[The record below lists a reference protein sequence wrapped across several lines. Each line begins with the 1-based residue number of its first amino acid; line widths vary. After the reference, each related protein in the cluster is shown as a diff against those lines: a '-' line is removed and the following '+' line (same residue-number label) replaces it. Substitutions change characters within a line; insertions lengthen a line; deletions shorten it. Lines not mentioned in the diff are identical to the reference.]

1 MSPYARIRHLLHE
14 VVWVYLRP
22 YWKLHALIGAGVV
35 VLVLFEACFPLTI
48 RFLIDEALLPHDPRK
63 LMLAL
68 GLLVGL
74 FAAAAVSRFV
84 LAVVRA
90 HISRELYWD
99 LSTGLFGWLQR
110 LPLAYFDRVEP
121 AHFAPL
127 FDTELLTFSAMAR
140 DLFERGL
147 QSLLQL
153 AVIMVTLFVL
163 NWPLALLVLLTLPLV
178 AWQPQRKLGST
189 LDGIDRIRKVAEH
202 VNGLV
207 QDQVS
212 TQALV
217 RAFGRGEE
225 TSRRF
230 AQDVAGRSGVPNTLG
245 RMADVRRTL
254 KIPQYLLQ
262 TFKLSMDNVQA
273 GVTLLVIGVG
283 AGLSFAGWLSLGTF
297 SAFILFLP
305 VLMRAIG
312 NLAAYVQDLGRAT
325 LSLDRIEAVRNAV
338 LPEREAQASLPL
350 ARPIQGIRFEQIHFS
365 YTQGNP
371 YIRDVS
377 LDLPAGRSV
386 AFVGR
391 SGAGKSTLFKLLL
404 GFYEPS
410 AGRVAID
417 GHDVRH
423 IDPASLGARIGTV
436 LQQPMLVN
444 TTVRRNI
451 AFAKPDATDEEI
463 AAAARLAGIH
473 DFIAS
478 LPMGYESPVGEGGK
492 FFSEG
497 QRQRLSLARAI
508 LPDPAILLLDE
519 VTSSLDP
526 ESESAINT
534 TIRQL
539 ARERTVMIVT
549 HRLASAAFVDHI
561 VVMDQ
566 GQVAEQG
573 SHGELLASGGPYQQ
587 LWQMQAG
594 FVVSGD
600 GHHAEISGERLRAIP
615 LFRDVDPD
623 ALQALAGRFVSRFYE
638 PGQGIYAQGD
648 AGDKFYIVVRGT
660 VSISTLDA
668 GYQAIR
674 LADLQ
679 DGDYFGEVE
688 MVNKGRRTT
697 TVKAQT
703 PSLVLALD
711 AEHFHGMV
719 DQLGALSKVVTQMA
733 LGRSLSTICSVGR
746 RRRNHP
752 AWLELSR
759 NQYEI
764 VAALKEAGP
773 NTHRDRT
780 RKAE

>member
-1 MSPYARIRHLLHE
+1 MSRFAAIRHLLHQAL
-14 VVWVYLRP
+14 WVYLRP
-22 YWKLHALIGAGVV
+22 YWKLHALIAPGVV

-48 RFLIDEALLPHDPRK
+48 RYLIDEALLPHDPHK

-74 FAAAAVSRFV
+74 FAAAAASRFV
-84 LAVVRA
+84 LAVVSA

-99 LSTGLFGWLQR
+99 LSTGLFRWLQR

-127 FDTELLTFSAMAR
+127 FDTELLTFSAMVR

-153 AVIMVTLFVL
+153 IVIMITLFVL
-163 NWPLALLVLLTLPLV
+163 SWPLALLVLLTLPLV
-178 AWQPQRKLGST
+178 AWRPQRKLGPT
-189 LDGIDRIRKVAEH
+189 LDGIDRIRKVVER

-225 TSRRF
+225 ISRRF
-230 AQDVAGRSGVPNTLG
+230 EQDVAGRTGGRNTLG

-254 KIPQYLLQ
+254 KLPQYLLQ
-262 TFKLSMDNVQA
+262 TFKLSMDNMQA
-273 GVTLLVIGVG
+273 GVTLLVIGAG

-312 NLAAYVQDLGRAT
+312 NLATYVQDLGRAT
-325 LSLDRIEAVRNAV
+325 LSLDRIEAVKSDL
-338 LPEREAQASLPL
+338 LPAHEARASLSL
-350 ARPIQGIRFEQIHFS
+350 TQPIQSIRFEQLHFS
-365 YTQGNP
+365 YTPDSP
-371 YIRDVS
+371 YIRDVN
-377 LDLPAGRSV
+377 LDLPAGQSV

-410 AGRVAID
+410 AGRVAINGQD
-417 GHDVRH
+417 IHQ
-423 IDPASLGARIGTV
+423 IDPASLGSRIGTV
-436 LQQPMLVN
+436 LQQALLVN

-451 AFAKPDATDEEI
+451 AFAKPEANDEEI

-473 DFIAS
+473 DFIVS
-478 LPMGYESPVGEGGK
+478 LPKGYESPVGEGGK

-508 LPDPAILLLDE
+508 LPHPEILLLDE

-526 ESESAINT
+526 ETESAINT
-534 TIRQL
+534 TIRLL
-539 ARERTVMIVT
+539 ARSRTVMLVT

-566 GQVAEQG
+566 GQVVAQG
-573 SHGELLASGGPYQQ
+573 RHEELLARGGLYQQ

-594 FVVSGD
+594 FTVSGD

-615 LFRDVDPD
+615 LFRDVDLD
-623 ALQALAGRFVSRFYE
+623 VLQSLAGRFVSRFYE
-638 PGQGIYAQGD
+638 PGQSIYAQGD

-660 VSISTLDA
+660 VSISTLDS
-668 GYQAIR
+668 GQQTIR

-697 TVKAQT
+697 AVRAHT
-703 PSLVLALD
+703 PSLLLALK

-746 RRRNHP
+746 RRRSHP
-752 AWLELSR
+752 IWLELSR
-759 NQYEI
+759 H
-764 VAALKEAGP
+764 K
-773 NTHRDRT
+773 
-780 RKAE
+780 

>member
-1 MSPYARIRHLLHE
+1 VSQFSKIRHLLHE
-14 VVWVYLRP
+14 AVWVYLRP
-22 YWKLHALIGAGVV
+22 YWKLHSLIAAGVI
-35 VLVLFEACFPLTI
+35 VLVAFEACFPLTI
-48 RFLIDEALLPHDPRK
+48 RFLIDEALLPHDQHK

-68 GLLVGL
+68 AVLVLL
-74 FAAAAVSRFV
+74 FAAAAASRFA

-99 LSTGLFGWLQR
+99 LSTGIFRWLQR

-163 NWPLALLVLLTLPLV
+163 SWPLALLVLLLLPLM
-178 AWQPQRKLGST
+178 AWQPQRKLGPALEAT
-189 LDGIDRIRKVAEH
+189 DRIRKVAER

-230 AQDVAGRSGVPNTLG
+230 EQDVAGRTGVPNTLG
-245 RMADVRRTL
+245 KLADLRRTL
-254 KIPQYLLQ
+254 RIPQYLLQ
-262 TFKLSMDNVQA
+262 TFKLSMDNMQA
-273 GVTLLVIGVG
+273 GVTLLVIGAG
-283 AGLSFAGWLSLGTF
+283 AGLSFAGVLSLGTF

-305 VLMRAIG
+305 IVMRAIG

-325 LSLDRIEAVRNAV
+325 LSLERIEAVKSAV
-338 LPEREAQASLPL
+338 MPVRDAQASIRLEAP
-350 ARPIQGIRFEQIHFS
+350 AQGIRFEHLHFS
-365 YTQGNP
+365 YTQDTA
-371 YIRDVS
+371 YIRDVN
-377 LDLPAGRSV
+377 LDLPAGQSV

-391 SGAGKSTLFKLLL
+391 SGAGKSTLFKLML
-404 GFYEPS
+404 GLYDPS

-417 GHDVRH
+417 GHDIRRV
-423 IDPASLGARIGTV
+423 DPASLGSRIGTV
-436 LQQPMLVN
+436 LQQPLLVN

-451 AFAKPDATDEEI
+451 CFAKPDATDEEV
-463 AAAARLAGIH
+463 ASAARLAGIH
-473 DFIAS
+473 DFIVS
-478 LPMGYESPVGEGGK
+478 LPKGYESPVGEGGK

-526 ESESAINT
+526 ETESAING
-534 TIRQL
+534 TIQQL
-539 ARERTVMIVT
+539 ARERTVMLVT
-549 HRLASAAFVDHI
+549 HRLASAMFVDHI

-566 GQVAEQG
+566 GQVREQG
-573 SHGELLASGGPYQQ
+573 RHDELLARGGLYQQ

-600 GHHAEISGERLRAIP
+600 GQHAEVSGERLRAIP
-615 LFRDVDPD
+615 LFRDVDTN
-623 ALQALAGRFVSRFYE
+623 ALEALAGRFVSRSYQ
-638 PGQGIYAQGD
+638 PGQSIYAQGD
-648 AGDKFYIVVRGT
+648 AGDKFCIVVRGT

-668 GYQAIR
+668 GHQAIR

-711 AEHFHGMV
+711 AEHFHRMV
-719 DQLGALSKVVTQMA
+719 DELGALSRVVTQMA

-752 AWLELSR
+752 VWQELGR
-759 NQYEI
+759 Q
-764 VAALKEAGP
+764 P
-773 NTHRDRT
+773 
-780 RKAE
+780 

>member
-1 MSPYARIRHLLHE
+1 
-14 VVWVYLRP
+14 
-22 YWKLHALIGAGVV
+22 
-35 VLVLFEACFPLTI
+35 
-48 RFLIDEALLPHDPRK
+48 
-63 LMLAL
+63 
-68 GLLVGL
+68 
-74 FAAAAVSRFV
+74 
-84 LAVVRA
+84 
-90 HISRELYWD
+90 
-99 LSTGLFGWLQR
+99 
-110 LPLAYFDRVEP
+110 
-121 AHFAPL
+121 
-127 FDTELLTFSAMAR
+127 MAR

-153 AVIMVTLFVL
+153 TVIMVTLFVL
-163 NWPLALLVLLTLPLV
+163 SWPLALLVLLLLPLM
-178 AWQPQRKLGST
+178 AWQPQRKLGPALEAT
-189 LDGIDRIRKVAEH
+189 DRIRKVAER

-225 TSRRF
+225 TARRF
-230 AQDVAGRSGVPNTLG
+230 EQDVAGRTGVPNTLG
-245 RMADVRRTL
+245 QLADLRRTL
-254 KIPQYLLQ
+254 GIPQYLLQ
-262 TFKLSMDNVQA
+262 TFKLSMDNMQA
-273 GVTLLVIGVG
+273 GVTLLVIGAG
-283 AGLSFAGWLSLGTF
+283 AGLNFAGVLSLGTF

-305 VLMRAIG
+305 IVMRAIG

-325 LSLDRIEAVRNAV
+325 LSLERIEAVKSAV
-338 LPEREAQASLPL
+338 MPVRDAQASIRLEAP
-350 ARPIQGIRFEQIHFS
+350 AQGIRFEHLHFS
-365 YTQGNP
+365 YTQDTA
-371 YIRDVS
+371 YIRDVN
-377 LDLPAGRSV
+377 LDLPAGQSV

-391 SGAGKSTLFKLLL
+391 SGAGKSTLFKLML
-404 GFYEPS
+404 GLYDPS

-417 GHDVRH
+417 GHDIRRV
-423 IDPASLGARIGTV
+423 DPASLGSRIGTV
-436 LQQPMLVN
+436 LQQPLLVN

-451 AFAKPDATDEEI
+451 CFAKPDASDDEV
-463 AAAARLAGIH
+463 AGAARLAGIH
-473 DFIAS
+473 DFIVS
-478 LPMGYESPVGEGGK
+478 LPKGYESPVGEGGK

-526 ESESAINT
+526 ETESAING
-534 TIRQL
+534 TIQQL
-539 ARERTVMIVT
+539 ARERTVMLVT
-549 HRLASAAFVDHI
+549 HRLASAKFVDHI

-566 GQVAEQG
+566 GQVREQG
-573 SHGELLASGGPYQQ
+573 RHDELLARGGLYQQ

-600 GHHAEISGERLRAIP
+600 GQHAEVSGERLRAIP
-615 LFRDVDPD
+615 LFRDVDTN
-623 ALQALAGRFVSRFYE
+623 ALEALAGRFVSRSYQ
-638 PGQGIYAQGD
+638 PGQSIYAQGD
-648 AGDKFYIVVRGT
+648 AGDKFCIVVRGT

-668 GYQAIR
+668 GHQAIR

-711 AEHFHGMV
+711 AEHFHRMV
-719 DQLGALSKVVTQMA
+719 DELGALSKVVTQMA

-752 AWLELSR
+752 VWQELGR
-759 NQYEI
+759 Q
-764 VAALKEAGP
+764 P
-773 NTHRDRT
+773 
-780 RKAE
+780 

>member
-1 MSPYARIRHLLHE
+1 VTQQHGPPKVTGVSEFARIRHLLLE
-14 VVWVYLRP
+14 AVWVYLRP
-22 YWKLHALIGAGVV
+22 YWKVHALIAAGVV
-35 VLVLFEACFPLTI
+35 VLVLFEAALPLTI

-63 LMLAL
+63 LILAV
-68 GLLVGL
+68 GLLVLL
-74 FAAAAVSRFV
+74 FGAAAVSRFV

-90 HISRELYWD
+90 HVARELYWD
-99 LSTGLFGWLQR
+99 LSTGIFRSLQR

-147 QSLLQL
+147 QYLLQL
-153 AVIMVTLFVL
+153 AVIVVTMLVL
-163 NWPLALLVLLTLPLV
+163 SWPLGLLVMLTLPLI
-178 AWQPQRKLGST
+178 AWQPQRRLGLT
-189 LDGIDRIRKVAEH
+189 LAATDRIRNVVER
-202 VNGLV
+202 VNGIV

-212 TQALV
+212 TQVLV

-230 AQDVAGRSGVPNTLG
+230 EQDVAGRTGAPNTLASI
-245 RMADVRRTL
+245 ADLRRTL
-254 KIPQYLLQ
+254 RIPHYLLQ
-262 TFKLSMDNVQA
+262 TFKLSMDNMQA
-273 GVTLLVIGVG
+273 GVTLLVIGAG
-283 AGLSFAGWLSLGTF
+283 AGLSFAGWLSLGTY

-305 VLMRAIG
+305 VAMRAIG

-325 LSLDRIEAVRNAV
+325 LSLDRIEAVRSAE
-338 LPEREAQASLPL
+338 LPARDAHASTLL
-350 ARPIQGIRFEQIHFS
+350 TRPIQGIRFEQIHFS
-365 YTQGNP
+365 YTENSP
-371 YIRDVS
+371 YIRDVN

-417 GHDVRH
+417 GLDIRQ
-423 IDPASLGARIGTV
+423 IDPASLGSHIGTV
-436 LQQPMLVN
+436 LQQPLLVN

-451 AFAKPDATDEEI
+451 AYAKPDASDEEVT
-463 AAAARLAGIH
+463 AAARLAGIH
-473 DFIAS
+473 DFIVS
-478 LPMGYESPVGEGGK
+478 LPKAYESPVGEGGK

-508 LPDPAILLLDE
+508 LPDPAVLLLDE

-526 ESESAINT
+526 ETESAING

-539 ARERTVMIVT
+539 ARARTVMLVT
-549 HRLASAAFVDHI
+549 HRLASVAFVDHI
-561 VVMDQ
+561 VVMEQ
-566 GQVAEQG
+566 GQVVEQG
-573 SHGELLASGGPYQQ
+573 RHEELLARGSLYCQ

-600 GHHAEISGERLRAIP
+600 GHHAEVSGERLRAIP
-615 LFRDVDPD
+615 LFREVDVN

-638 PGQGIYAQGD
+638 PGQVVYEQGD
-648 AGDKFYIVVRGT
+648 PGDKFYIVVRGT

-668 GYQAIR
+668 GHQVIR

-688 MVNKGRRTT
+688 MVNTGRRTT
-697 TVKAQT
+697 TVKAHS

-719 DQLGALSKVVTQMA
+719 EGLSALSKVVTQMA

-746 RRRNHP
+746 RRRSHP
-752 AWLELSR
+752 VWQELSGR
-759 NQYEI
+759 Q
-764 VAALKEAGP
+764 
-773 NTHRDRT
+773 
-780 RKAE
+780 

>member
-1 MSPYARIRHLLHE
+1 MSQFSKIRHLLHE
-14 VVWVYLRP
+14 AVWVYLRP
-22 YWKLHALIGAGVV
+22 YWKLHSLIAAGVI
-35 VLVLFEACFPLTI
+35 VLVAFEACFPLTI
-48 RFLIDEALLPHDPRK
+48 RFLIDEALLPHDQHK

-68 GLLVGL
+68 AVLVLL
-74 FAAAAVSRFV
+74 FAAAAASRFA

-99 LSTGLFGWLQR
+99 LSTGIFRWLQR

-127 FDTELLTFSAMAR
+127 FDTELLNFSAMAR

-163 NWPLALLVLLTLPLV
+163 SWPLALLVLLLLPLM
-178 AWQPQRKLGST
+178 AWQPQRKLGPALEAT
-189 LDGIDRIRKVAEH
+189 DRIRKVAER

-230 AQDVAGRSGVPNTLG
+230 EQDVAGRTGVPNTLG
-245 RMADVRRTL
+245 KLADLRRTL
-254 KIPQYLLQ
+254 RIPQYLLQ
-262 TFKLSMDNVQA
+262 TFKLSMDNMQA
-273 GVTLLVIGVG
+273 GVTLLVIGAG
-283 AGLSFAGWLSLGTF
+283 AGLSFAGVLSLGTF
-297 SAFILFLP
+297 SAFVLFLP
-305 VLMRAIG
+305 IVMRAIG

-325 LSLDRIEAVRNAV
+325 LSLERIEAVKSAV
-338 LPEREAQASLPL
+338 MPVRDAQASIRLEAP
-350 ARPIQGIRFEQIHFS
+350 AQGIRFEHLHFS
-365 YTQGNP
+365 YTQDTA
-371 YIRDVS
+371 YIRDVN
-377 LDLPAGRSV
+377 LDLPAGQSV

-391 SGAGKSTLFKLLL
+391 SGAGKSTLFKLML
-404 GFYEPS
+404 GLYDPS

-417 GHDVRH
+417 GHDIRRV
-423 IDPASLGARIGTV
+423 DPASLGSRIGTV
-436 LQQPMLVN
+436 LQQPLLVN

-451 AFAKPDATDEEI
+451 CFAKPDATDEEV
-463 AAAARLAGIH
+463 ASAARLAGIH
-473 DFIAS
+473 DFIVS
-478 LPMGYESPVGEGGK
+478 LPKGYESPVGEGGK

-526 ESESAINT
+526 ETESAING
-534 TIRQL
+534 TIQQL
-539 ARERTVMIVT
+539 ARERTVMLVT
-549 HRLASAAFVDHI
+549 HRLASAMFVDHI

-566 GQVAEQG
+566 GQVREQG
-573 SHGELLASGGPYQQ
+573 RHDELLARGGLYQQ

-600 GHHAEISGERLRAIP
+600 GQHAEVSGERLRAIP
-615 LFRDVDPD
+615 LFRDVDTN
-623 ALQALAGRFVSRFYE
+623 ALEALAGRFVSRSYQ
-638 PGQGIYAQGD
+638 PGQSIYAQGD
-648 AGDKFYIVVRGT
+648 AGDKFCIVVRGT

-668 GYQAIR
+668 GHQAIR

-711 AEHFHGMV
+711 AEHFHRMV
-719 DQLGALSKVVTQMA
+719 DELGALSRVVTQMA

-752 AWLELSR
+752 VWQELGR
-759 NQYEI
+759 Q
-764 VAALKEAGP
+764 P
-773 NTHRDRT
+773 
-780 RKAE
+780 

>member
-1 MSPYARIRHLLHE
+1 MSQFSKIRHLLHE

-22 YWKLHALIGAGVV
+22 YWKLHSLIAAAVI
-35 VLVLFEACFPLTI
+35 VLVAFEACFPLTI
-48 RFLIDEALLPHDPRK
+48 RFLIDEALLPHDQHK
-63 LMLAL
+63 LVLAL
-68 GLLVGL
+68 AVLVLL
-74 FAAAAVSRFV
+74 FAAAAASRFA

-99 LSTGLFGWLQR
+99 LSTGIFRWLQR

-163 NWPLALLVLLTLPLV
+163 SWPLALLVLLLLPV
-178 AWQPQRKLGST
+178 MAWQPQRKLGPALEAT
-189 LDGIDRIRKVAEH
+189 DRIRKVAER

-230 AQDVAGRSGVPNTLG
+230 EQEVAGRTGVPNTLG
-245 RMADVRRTL
+245 TLADLRRTL
-254 KIPQYLLQ
+254 RIPQYLLQ
-262 TFKLSMDNVQA
+262 TFKLSMDNMQA
-273 GVTLLVIGVG
+273 GVTLLVIGAG
-283 AGLSFAGWLSLGTF
+283 AGLSFAGVLSLGTF

-305 VLMRAIG
+305 IVMRAIG

-325 LSLDRIEAVRNAV
+325 LSLERIEAVKSAV
-338 LPEREAQASLPL
+338 MPVRDAQASIRLEAP
-350 ARPIQGIRFEQIHFS
+350 AQGIRFEHLHFS
-365 YTQGNP
+365 YTQDTA
-371 YIRDVS
+371 YLRDVN
-377 LDLPAGRSV
+377 LDLPAGQSV

-391 SGAGKSTLFKLLL
+391 SGAGKSTLFKLML
-404 GFYEPS
+404 GFYDPS

-417 GHDVRH
+417 GHDIRRV
-423 IDPASLGARIGTV
+423 DPASLGSRIGTV
-436 LQQPMLVN
+436 LQQPLLVN
-444 TTVRRNI
+444 ATVRRNI
-451 AFAKPDATDEEI
+451 CFAKPDATDEEI
-463 AAAARLAGIH
+463 ARAARLAGIH
-473 DFIAS
+473 DFIVS
-478 LPMGYESPVGEGGK
+478 LPKGYESPVGEGGK

-526 ESESAINT
+526 ETESAING
-534 TIRQL
+534 TIQQL
-539 ARERTVMIVT
+539 ARERTVMLVT
-549 HRLASAAFVDHI
+549 HRLASAMFVDHI

-566 GQVAEQG
+566 GQVREQG
-573 SHGELLASGGPYQQ
+573 RHDELLARGGLYQQ

-600 GHHAEISGERLRAIP
+600 GQHAEVSGERLRAIP
-615 LFRDVDPD
+615 LFRDVDTN
-623 ALQALAGRFVSRFYE
+623 ALEALAGRFVSRSYQ
-638 PGQGIYAQGD
+638 PGQSIYAQGD
-648 AGDKFYIVVRGT
+648 AGDKFCIVVRGT

-668 GYQAIR
+668 AHQAIR

-711 AEHFHGMV
+711 AEHFHRMV
-719 DQLGALSKVVTQMA
+719 DELGALSKVVTQMA

-752 AWLELSR
+752 VW
-759 NQYEI
+759 Q
-764 VAALKEAGP
+764 ALGRQP
-773 NTHRDRT
+773 
-780 RKAE
+780 